1 MEWHNMNEH
10 QNAHETVLDQ
20 WELELQRQ
28 KKILEAHM
36 KELGISSEMDCPDFP
51 NCPVQEA
58 YVKAVYQSMNKNQGG
73 GFEF

>member
-1 MEWHNMNEH
+1 MNE
-10 QNAHETVLDQ
+10 NKTVLAER
-20 WELELQRQ
+20 ELELKRQ

-51 NCPVQEA
+51 NCPIQEA
-58 YVKAVYQSMNKNQGG
+58 YVRAVYQSMNKNQGG